1 MRSDLIVLKCRVV
14 ALRLRLHHDL
24 DGILR
29 RIGITGRR
37 RRVQVYGPVDGA
49 ITSLSQLLDELEAA
63 TVNDMVVQ
71 LGYGG
76 RLQ

>member
-37 RRVQVYGPVDGA
+37 RRVQVYGPVDSA